1 MAADQQGGSQLAF
14 AIANNTT
21 QPQTYFVSFNNSSL
35 PQGSIGTK
43 VTVPAHTSV
52 AKFIIEILP
61 ESSNKLGWAA
71 IVPANYGDL
80 FGTGFSVIALR
91 YTGAAFSTIPVG
103 CVLCY

>member
-21 QPQTYFVSFNNSSL
+21 QPQTYWVSFNDNSL
-35 PQGSIGTK
+35 PQGRIGTN
-43 VTVPAHTSV
+43 VIVPAHTSV
-52 AKFIIEILP
+52 AKFVTEILP
-61 ESSNKLGWAA
+61 ASSNRFGWVE
-71 IVPANYGDL
+71 IVPANYGEL